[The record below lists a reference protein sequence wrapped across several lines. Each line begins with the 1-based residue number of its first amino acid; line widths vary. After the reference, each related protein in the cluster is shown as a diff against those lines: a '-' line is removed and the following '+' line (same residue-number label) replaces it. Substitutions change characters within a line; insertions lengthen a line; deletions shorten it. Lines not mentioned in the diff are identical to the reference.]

1 MTPSLPAPTPPT
13 PTPTPTPTPDTRD
26 DARTIVRARLAL
38 ALAIAS
44 LAFLVALAATH
55 APLADHWLT
64 ATPFA
69 LMAWAGVLSSTV
81 GAVLGTGRMRA
92 FNVSLTMVWLAL
104 WVLTFSAEAQD
115 VIASARRI
123 VFAFIAF

>member
-1 MTPSLPAPTPPT
+1 VTASVPTPPT
-13 PTPTPTPTPDTRD
+13 PSATPSATPPEARD
-26 DARTIVRARLAL
+26 DARTIVRARVAFAL
-38 ALAIAS
+38 AVAS
-44 LAFLVALAATH
+44 LGFLVALAATH

-81 GAVLGTGRMRA
+81 GAVAGAGRLRA
-92 FNVSLTMVWLAL
+92 FHASLTMVWLAL
-104 WVLTFSAEAQD
+104 WVLTFSVDAQD
-115 VIASARRI
+115 AVASARRV